1 MGVSLGSER
10 NDPFLLRPG
19 SNILCVHVSPF
30 QITRPRS
37 DGGGDVAKGHEGRS
51 SAAKINTEE
60 EEEDGGKGSHSNF
73 IIWTAAAA
81 DGRKRRGKDEQVEVD
96 GGDAGTIGGWGI
108 DGHFNFARTPHAD
121 G

>member
-1 MGVSLGSER
+1 MIPSG
-10 NDPFLLRPG
+10 PTFLLRPG

-60 EEEDGGKGSHSNF
+60 EEQENGGGKGSHSNF

-81 DGRKRRGKDEQVEVD
+81 DGRKRRGKDERVEVD
-96 GGDAGTIGGWGI
+96 GDGGAGTIGGWVG
-108 DGHFNFARTPHAD
+108 D
-121 G
+121 